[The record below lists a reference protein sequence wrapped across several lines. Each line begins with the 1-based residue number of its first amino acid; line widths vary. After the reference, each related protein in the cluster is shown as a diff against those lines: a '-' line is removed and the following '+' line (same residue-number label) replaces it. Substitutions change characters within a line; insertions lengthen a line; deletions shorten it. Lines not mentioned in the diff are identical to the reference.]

1 MVWEGGENLQYLARK
16 LTQSRPYNSIFR
28 AENNKIKFLVWCSS
42 FLSQSSPM
50 ILFKN
55 IFLSSL
61 SLYEKLGF

>member
-50 ILFKN
+50 ILFNN
-55 IFLSSL
+55 IC
-61 SLYEKLGF
+61 